1 MSRQNESAKQRP
13 KFVGNYLTY
22 QSSGALNFRKQSF
35 HLAPCVLRLLDFVSK
50 SCGYCIERTCRPDV
64 VSALAKLIIQL
75 LKTRQ
80 GIVCRVEAK
89 DEVSRP
95 IFDIFQL

>member
-22 QSSGALNFRKQSF
+22 QNSGALNFREQSF
-35 HLAPCVLRLLDFVSK
+35 HLVPCVLCLLDFVSK
-50 SCGYCIERTCRPDV
+50 SCSYCIELTCRPDI

-89 DEVSRP
+89 DEV
-95 IFDIFQL
+95 FQL